1 MTARNW
7 ETLGIE
13 WSEEP
18 VQKQH
23 GDHATD
29 RSVIGQAQIPVLK
42 DLAAFRANVPEAD
55 NILLGIWDGTSA
67 RVQAQDVSR
76 RMLAKGATTEVLR
89 DAIWNRLL
97 GIRQRVA
104 VVKTHPLPGN
114 TRYEGDNLVEYR
126 QQYAAALVDQGVQAD
141 LSLTIASTITF

>member
-13 WSEEP
+13 WSAED

-29 RSVIGQAQIPVLK
+29 RSIIGKAQIPVLK
-42 DLAAFRANVPEAD
+42 DMAAFRANVPDAD
-55 NILLGIWDGTSA
+55 AILLGIWDGTSA

-76 RMLAKGATTEVLR
+76 RMLAKGATEDVLR
-89 DAIWNRLL
+89 EAIWNRLL
-97 GIRQRVA
+97 GIRQRTAVA
-104 VVKTHPLPGN
+104 KTFPLPGGK
-114 TRYEGDNLVEYR
+114 RYEGLNLVEYR
-126 QQYAAALVDQGVQAD
+126 QQYTAALVDQGVQSD
-141 LSLTIASTITF
+141 LALTIANTITF

>member
-29 RSVIGQAQIPVLK
+29 RSIIGQAQIPVLK
-42 DLAAFRANVPEAD
+42 NLSAFRENVPNAD
-55 NILLGIWDGTSA
+55 AILLGIWDGTSA

-76 RMLAKGATTEVLR
+76 RMLAKGAKTDDLR
-89 DAIWNRLL
+89 EAIWNRLL

-104 VVKTHPLPGN
+104 APKTHPLPGG

-126 QQYAAALVDQGVQAD
+126 QQYAAALVDQGVQGD
-141 LSLTIASTITF
+141 LATTIASTITF